1 MNTLKDLQAR
11 VAALIEHHGEDSVC
25 AAWIYTGEDVI
36 GYDENGDE
44 VQQSKEVCENVLIN
58 LQDYDYIYQS
68 IGDAI
73 DSELGECLWRFRNCP
88 LWLDRCP

>member
-36 GYDENGDE
+36 RYDENGNEAQQPKEICDE
-44 VQQSKEVCENVLIN
+44 VIN
-58 LQDYDYIYQS
+58 ALDDYDYIYQV
-68 IGDAI
+68 IGEAI
-73 DSELGECLWRFRNCP
+73 SDELDYK
-88 LWLDRCP
+88 LDGCNHMGMNF